1 MSSYITSEDEAQK
14 KFAADDKVWRAPKF
28 FTLAFVTLLICLS
41 AIYLMSTTGGCSLQI
56 VP

>member
-1 MSSYITSEDEAQK
+1 MSSYITTEDEAQK
-14 KFAADDKVWRAPKF
+14 KFDADDKVWRAPKF

-41 AIYLMSTTGGCSLQI
+41 SIYLMSTTSGCSLQV